1 MKSLK
6 KRLRKR
12 SVEAYTCACGSPD
25 DCISECDGDFNH
37 LQSGIQTNTDQ
48 LARNVM

>member
-12 SVEAYTCACGSPD
+12 SVEAYTCACGTPD
-25 DCISECDGDFNH
+25 DCISKCGGSFNL
-37 LQSGIQTNTDQ
+37 LQSGIQENTMQ
-48 LARNVM
+48 LALNVA